1 MNREAREKAID
12 TGYYKGIDLDA
23 ESYVPVGFEKA
34 EDGYVLRFKD
44 QGGIFDVPI
53 SSGLLARIL
62 RDLRARRLT
71 LIEENENLCES
82 FAARSVETQCID
94 RTIFQTLAAL
104 APPSAP

>member
-1 MNREAREKAID
+1 LEENMENIMNREAMEKAID

-23 ESYVPVGFEKA
+23 ESYVPVSFEKA

-62 RDLRARRLT
+62 RSLRARRLT
-71 LIEENENLCES
+71 LIEESENLHES
-82 FAARSVETQCID
+82 LQPAPLKRS
-94 RTIFQTLAAL
+94 A
-104 APPSAP
+104 